1 MIYTAPNKVRY
12 AYQLEGYDKE
22 WQYTTSGKRFAH
34 YANIP
39 AGVYQFK
46 LKSTNEY
53 GNWNETTKF
62 LKITII
68 PPLWKTWWAYL
79 LYTCLILSF
88 IMYIYHSIKQRLKLR
103 TEIHIQQIEREKN
116 DEVNQAKLRFFTN
129 ITHELFTPITIIA
142 AATEEI
148 RKLITQREYDVIT
161 TNTNRLIRL
170 IQQIL
175 EFRKAETGNL
185 RLQVSKH
192 NLSHFIAK
200 I

>member
-1 MIYTAPNKVRY
+1 
-12 AYQLEGYDKE
+12 
-22 WQYTTSGKRFAH
+22 
-34 YANIP
+34 
-39 AGVYQFK
+39 
-46 LKSTNEY
+46 
-53 GNWNETTKF
+53 
-62 LKITII
+62 
-68 PPLWKTWWAYL
+68 
-79 LYTCLILSF
+79 
-88 IMYIYHSIKQRLKLR
+88 MYIYHSIKQRLKLR

>member
-1 MIYTAPNKVRY
+1 
-12 AYQLEGYDKE
+12 
-22 WQYTTSGKRFAH
+22 
-34 YANIP
+34 
-39 AGVYQFK
+39 
-46 LKSTNEY
+46 
-53 GNWNETTKF
+53 
-62 LKITII
+62 
-68 PPLWKTWWAYL
+68 
-79 LYTCLILSF
+79 
-88 IMYIYHSIKQRLKLR
+88 MYIYHSIKQRLKLR

-200 I
+200 NIESFQPLMKQKNIDITLINETDEREVYYDADKLDKILYNLLSYPR